1 MSIFAASAPLQ
12 QACPLT
18 AIDTTTVAAVHDS
31 RTLVLKDSRELRL
44 AAIEVPSSSRTALL
58 NLVAGRALRL
68 EKLGSDYDYYGR
80 LVDHLFASDAEQS
93 VPQALRMQGAARVSA
108 RIGDMACADTLLAA
122 EQTARAGR
130 RGPWGNPNF
139 APLPAENRTHFKGE
153 RGHFALA
160 EGKILSACE
169 SGGTLFI

>member
-1 MSIFAASAPLQ
+1 
-12 QACPLT
+12 
-18 AIDTTTVAAVHDS
+18 
-31 RTLVLKDSRELRL
+31 
-44 AAIEVPSSSRTALL
+44 
-58 NLVAGRALRL
+58 
-68 EKLGSDYDYYGR
+68 
-80 LVDHLFASDAEQS
+80 
-93 VPQALRMQGAARVSA
+93 MQGAARVSA